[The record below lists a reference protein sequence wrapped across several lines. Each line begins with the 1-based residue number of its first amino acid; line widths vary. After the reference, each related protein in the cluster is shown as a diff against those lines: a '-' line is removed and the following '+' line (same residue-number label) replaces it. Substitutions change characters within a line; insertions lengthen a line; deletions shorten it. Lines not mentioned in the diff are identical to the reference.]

1 MTERRG
7 MADRLTGAFRLP
19 ESRVPMIVRRLTG
32 PLTLLAAVVVAVL
45 LLQTFRVQAV
55 NASGTDW
62 GRLAIWI
69 AGALV
74 VTRFLDYAV
83 FDLVF
88 RLRRQAAAPS
98 LLRQLVSLVVFGIT
112 VSIVVKALVPG
123 FALPILTGSAI
134 ITAVIGLALQDTL
147 GNLFAGLALHVEK
160 TLFVGDVV
168 RSGESF
174 ATVEELSWR
183 AMKLRTVEGNLLLVP
198 NSVAGRDRLEVFP
211 RGGRPVARF
220 LRVGLEYDA
229 SPVMARETLE
239 SAVRGLSGVASRPE
253 RRAYM
258 KSFEAYSVVYELRY
272 WLEDYSNYLEVDSA
286 VRERVWYALHRAGL
300 HIPMPF
306 IRQYQYTGGM
316 VPAESRG
323 ALVEPAVAGLDLFA
337 PLSDAERTQIA
348 QGAIERRYA
357 PGEIIVREG
366 DQTSSMFIVASGRLG
381 VSIHG
386 GAGDTRHLAI
396 LEDGSAFGE
405 ISLLTGEPRTATV
418 RALSETVLVEI
429 EKKTIEPILRQNPS
443 LCVALDAVIAER
455 RKGAASALDAAREPA
470 DRGPG
475 RAALADRIVRFFGLR
490 L

>member
-7 MADRLTGAFRLP
+7 MADRLTGAFRIP
-19 ESRVPMIVRRLTG
+19 QSRVPIIVRRLTG
-32 PLTLLAAVVVAVL
+32 PLTLLAAVVLGVL
-45 LLQTFRVQAV
+45 LLRTFRVEAV

-83 FDLVF
+83 FDLAF
-88 RLRRQAAAPS
+88 RLRRQVAAPS
-98 LLRQLVSLVVFGIT
+98 LLRQLVSLVLFGIA

-147 GNLFAGLALHVEK
+147 GNLFAGLALHIEK

-239 SAVRGLSGVASRPE
+239 SAIRGLAGVASHPE

-306 IRQYQYTGGM
+306 IRQYQYAGGL

-337 PLSDAERTQIA
+337 PLSDAERARIA
-348 QGAIERRYA
+348 EGAIERRYA
-357 PGEIIVREG
+357 PGEIVVREG

-386 GAGDTRHLAI
+386 AAGDTRHLAV
-396 LEDGSAFGE
+396 LEAGSAFGE

-443 LCVALDAVIAER
+443 LCGALDAVIAER
-455 RKGAASALDAAREPA
+455 RRGAASAFDAAREEA
-470 DRGPG
+470 DRAPG
-475 RAALADRIVRFFGLR
+475 RIALADRIVRFFGLR
-490 L
+490 P

>member
-1 MTERRG
+1 MTERR
-7 MADRLTGAFRLP
+7 TGPFLRRESKLP
-19 ESRVPMIVRRLTG
+19 VIVRRLTG
-32 PLTLLAAVVVAVL
+32 PLTLLAVVVLFVVL
-45 LLQTFRVQAV
+45 LKTFHFAVV

-74 VTRFLDYAV
+74 VTRFLDYAL
-83 FDLVF
+83 FDVGF
-88 RLRRQAAAPS
+88 RLRGQTVVPT
-98 LLRQLVSLVVFGIT
+98 LLRQLVSLVLFGIA
-112 VSIVVKALVPG
+112 VSLVVKALVPG

-147 GNLFAGLALHVEK
+147 GNLFAGLALHIEK
-160 TLFVGDVV
+160 TVRVGDIV

-174 ATVEELSWR
+174 ASVEELSWR

-198 NSVAGRDRLEVFP
+198 NSVAGRDRLEVYP
-211 RGGRPVARF
+211 RGGRPVARY

-239 SAVRGLSGVASRPE
+239 SAVRGLTGIASYPE

-258 KSFEAYSVVYELRY
+258 KSFEPYSVVYELRY
-272 WLEDYSNYLEVDSA
+272 WLDDYANYLDVDSA

-306 IRQYQYTGGM
+306 IRQYQYSGGM
-316 VPAESRG
+316 IPAESRG
-323 ALVEPAVAGLDLFA
+323 AVVFPAVAALDLFA
-337 PLSDAERTQIA
+337 PLSEPERARIAE
-348 QGAIERRYA
+348 GAMERRYA
-357 PGEIIVREG
+357 PGEIVVREG
-366 DQTSSMFIVASGRLG
+366 DQTSSMFVVASGRLG

-386 GAGDTRHLAI
+386 AAGDTRSLAV
-396 LEDGSAFGE
+396 LEPGSAFGE

-429 EKKTIEPILRQNPS
+429 EKRTIEPILRQNPS
-443 LCVALDAVIAER
+443 LCGAFDAVIAER
-455 RKGAASALDAAREPA
+455 RRGAASLFDTTREEA
-470 DRGPG
+470 GQSQG
-475 RAALADRIVRFFGLR
+475 RETLADRIVRFFGLKT
-490 L
+490 

>member
-1 MTERRG
+1 MTERR
-7 MADRLTGAFRLP
+7 TGPFRMR
-19 ESRVPMIVRRLTG
+19 ESKVPVIVRRLTG
-32 PLTLLAAVVVAVL
+32 PLTLLAAAVLVVVLLKTFHVAV
-45 LLQTFRVQAV
+45 V

-74 VTRFLDYAV
+74 LTRFLDYAL
-83 FDLVF
+83 FDIAF
-88 RLRRQAAAPS
+88 RLRGQTVAPS
-98 LLRQLVSLVVFGIT
+98 LLRQLVSLVLFGIA
-112 VSIVVKALVPG
+112 VSLVVKALIPG

-147 GNLFAGLALHVEK
+147 GNLFAGLALHIEK
-160 TLFVGDVV
+160 TVRVGDIV

-198 NSVAGRDRLEVFP
+198 NSVAGRDRLEIYP
-211 RGGRPVARF
+211 RGGRPVARY

-239 SAVRGLSGVASRPE
+239 SAVRGLTGIASYPE
-253 RRAYM
+253 RRAFM
-258 KSFEAYSVVYELRY
+258 KSFEPYSVVYELRY
-272 WLEDYSNYLEVDSA
+272 WLDDYANYLDVDSA

-306 IRQYQYTGGM
+306 IRQYQYSGGM
-316 VPAESRG
+316 IPPESRG
-323 ALVEPAVAGLDLFA
+323 AVVFPAVAELDLFA
-337 PLSDAERTQIA
+337 PLSEPERARIAE
-348 QGAIERRYA
+348 GAMERRYA
-357 PGEIIVREG
+357 PGEIVVREG

-386 GAGDTRHLAI
+386 AAGDTRNLAV
-396 LEDGSAFGE
+396 LEPGSAFGE

-429 EKKTIEPILRQNPS
+429 EKRTIEPILRLNPS
-443 LCVALDAVIAER
+443 LCGAFDAVIAER
-455 RKGAASALDAAREPA
+455 RRGAASVFDATREEA
-470 DRGPG
+470 GRSPG
-475 RAALADRIVRFFGLR
+475 RETLTDRIVRFFGLKT
-490 L
+490 